1 VPAPEPEPKP
11 ELPPTERSIYIPYE
25 DLEAVFEKDGRGV
38 FLPYREFLDLW
49 NQLSLKAEEEE
60 IDPPTDGVLSSAH
73 YSASLEGDENARVL
87 KIVAKLQAESFLEKG
102 WSVVPLIAGE
112 LNVAEAETGEATLHL
127 ADAGGYQLI
136 LPKKGKYEVTLTL
149 YAKVRLN
156 AGRNAVTLN
165 LPKAGVSRFEAALPE
180 QGWDFEIQPGAAYST
195 EKLPDGGTK
204 LAFFFGGT
212 ERFDVS
218 WQKQGEETKLTPLLF
233 VESGLTAKMIPGAL
247 QTEVGLDYRILRAGV
262 DRFEITVPAGQEVL
276 AVNGENIREW
286 DVQEDGTSQRLSV
299 QLHSPAK
306 QSYRLTVSLEEALD
320 ALPTELNVPQVVAA
334 GVVRQ
339 RGTVNLLTS
348 PELEVTVVSS
358 EGLTQQSLAMVSVG
372 NVYAAPVNGS
382 PGTGGVIDVGGNFQG
397 GSAGGNGGS
406 VGIGNAGMIQS
417 SGQIVAMQAGLNNFG
432 RYRYLATPFAMV
444 LSAKKAEPEVDVK
457 SFTRF
462 SVEPDEATFT
472 TRFNYSVKRV
482 GIFEAQIAVPD
493 GFENIEASGAIV
505 EDDSEE
511 TVDGKRILKVKFN
524 GRRSGDFSFEVS
536 GRKVRAAAIDDETV
550 PVFEPLDVER
560 HEGKLGVAVHTSLDP
575 TTKEEGDL
583 RQQDVSLLGPSGG
596 GAGGTG
602 NPDPFGGGPAQ
613 QADPAPQA
621 VETIPGS
628 GALTLGF
635 RYRGEAAPAS
645 IGFALKEPQV
655 NAEVLALVD
664 VRENLV
670 RYEWRI
676 GYEILY
682 AGVDRLIFSVP
693 EEIAEELR
701 ADGEII
707 KEKDRDYQPD
717 TDAGDPADLAA
728 GAGRRLWAV
737 TLRDQRMGSY
747 ELKVS
752 YEQALAE
759 ATTRDFSVEMPE
771 LRLEA
776 LFQENGQVA
785 VVKDDNLEVL
795 NAEVANLEQIDPKE
809 LRGWLNREGVVYAYK
824 YRRHPL
830 DVKLSLSRNEFLAVP
845 PAIITYAVS
854 NTVVASDRAMSTEVI
869 YWVKNNSKQFL
880 SVALPEDG
888 RMVSDVFVNG
898 EAQQPMRRAD
908 ENEVLIRLP
917 SGTEGGTGNDAAS
930 DYGIPVRFVF
940 ENPSPEAGS
949 KLGMFGGITVQP
961 ARATD
966 AEVLQSLTNLYL
978 PEDYRYR
985 KFDSAMRL
993 PVESRGWSRFRSAF
1007 DWLIPALGP
1016 QIDTG
1021 YGRPWDDPPALGSG
1035 AGGAGGGFD
1044 ITIPKEGQVFQLHRL
1059 DAPDQ
1064 IRVSF
1069 RSQGFAFFWE
1079 ALFCVL
1085 ALAAGLWL
1093 LRKPLLLR
1101 FVYFVGIGVLSLIIA
1116 GAVAP
1121 GAASFWR
1128 AIYLGVLLA
1137 ALVWLAVGAFANLR
1151 ALKDRITVKA
1161 AAVREKKA
1169 KEKKTEPAASPI
1181 KVDGKKP
1188 GKDSGEEKDSSES

>member
-1 VPAPEPEPKP
+1 MPVPPDPAADPTPAI
-11 ELPPTERSIYIPYE
+11 PPAERSIYIPYE

-49 NQLSLKAEEEE
+49 NQLSVKNEEEE

-73 YSASLEGDENARVL
+73 YSATLEGDENARVM
-87 KIVAKLQAESFLEKG
+87 KIVAKLQAESFLDKG

-165 LPKAGVSRFEAALPE
+165 LPKAGVSRFEAVLPE

-233 VESGLTAKMIPGAL
+233 VESGLTAKVIPGAL

-262 DRFEITVPAGQEVL
+262 DRFEIRVPAGQEVL

-286 DVQEDGTSQRLSV
+286 GVEEDGTNQRLSV

-306 QSYRLTVSLEEALD
+306 QNYRLSVSLEEALD
-320 ALPTELNVPQVVAA
+320 ALPTEFNVPQVLAG

-358 EGLTQQSLAMVSVG
+358 EGLTQQSLAMVSPSYG
-372 NVYAAPVNGS
+372 NINAQTINANGVS
-382 PGTGGVIDVGGNFQG
+382 
-397 GSAGGNGGS
+397 NGGMITIDGANGPAAINGQ

-417 SGQIVAMQAGLNNFG
+417 TGQIVTMRAGLNNFG

-444 LSAKKAEPEVDVK
+444 LSAKKAEPEVEVK

-493 GFENIEASGAIV
+493 GFENVEASGAVV

-511 TVDGKRILKVKFN
+511 VVDGKRVLTVKLTSRKA
-524 GRRSGDFSFEVS
+524 GEFSFMVG
-536 GRKVRAAAIDDETV
+536 GRKVRAAATDDETV

-583 RQQDVSLLGPSGG
+583 RQQDVSLLGTGSGG
-596 GAGGTG
+596 SGGTG
-602 NPDPFGGGPAQ
+602 EPDPFAPASPN
-613 QADPAPQA
+613 QAAVVAPRA
-621 VETIPGS
+621 VETIPGR
-628 GALTLGF
+628 GVLTLGF

-676 GYEILY
+676 GYDILY

-693 EEIAEELR
+693 EEIAEDLR

-717 TDAGDPADLAA
+717 ADAGDPADLAA

-747 ELKVS
+747 ELRVS

-776 LFQENGQVA
+776 VFQENGQVA

-795 NAEVANLEQIDPKE
+795 DAEVANLEQIDPKE
-809 LRGWLNREGVVYAYK
+809 LRGWLNREGVVHAYK

-830 DVKLSLSRNEFLAVP
+830 DLKLGLSRNEFLAVP

-854 NTVVASDRAMSTEVI
+854 NTVVSRDHSSSTEVI
-869 YWVKNNSKQFL
+869 YWVKNNAKQFL
-880 SVALPEDG
+880 SVALPTDG

-898 EAQQPMRRAD
+898 EAQQPMRRAE

-917 SGTEGGTGNDAAS
+917 SGVDDEGEGEH
-930 DYGIPVRFVF
+930 GIPVRFVY
-940 ENPSPEAGS
+940 EKPSPGE
-949 KLGMFGGITVQP
+949 KEFGMFGAISVAP
-961 ARATD
+961 AIATD
-966 AEVLQSLTNLYL
+966 AEVLQSLTTLYL
-978 PEDYRYR
+978 PEDFRYR

-993 PVESRGWSRFRSAF
+993 PVESRGWSSFRSAF

-1016 QIDTG
+1016 QIDTT
-1021 YGRPWDDPPALGSG
+1021 YGRPWNDPPSPGASGGGGS
-1035 AGGAGGGFD
+1035 GGFD
-1044 ITIPKEGQVFQLHRL
+1044 IIIPKEGQVFQLHRL
-1059 DAPDQ
+1059 DAPDK
-1064 IRVSF
+1064 IRVSY
-1069 RSQGFAFFWE
+1069 RTQGFAFFWE

-1085 ALAAGLWL
+1085 ALAVGLWL
-1093 LRKPLLLR
+1093 LWKPLVLR
-1101 FVYFVGIGVLSLIIA
+1101 FVYFVGVGVLSLIIA

-1121 GAASFWR
+1121 GSATFWR
-1128 AIYLGVLLA
+1128 AIYLGVFLA
-1137 ALVWLAVGAFANLR
+1137 ALVWLAVGVFANLR

-1161 AAVREKKA
+1161 VAAREKRAAAKEKAESPPESDEKKA
-1169 KEKKTEPAASPI
+1169 GEDPQEK
-1181 KVDGKKP
+1181 D
-1188 GKDSGEEKDSSES
+1188 DSSES

>member
-1 VPAPEPEPKP
+1 M
-11 ELPPTERSIYIPYE
+11 
-25 DLEAVFEKDGRGV
+25 

-49 NQLSLKAEEEE
+49 NQLSVRNEEEE

-73 YSASLEGDENARVL
+73 YSATLEGDENARVL

-136 LPKKGKYEVTLTL
+136 LPKKGKYDVTLTL

-180 QGWDFEIQPGAAYST
+180 QGWDFDIQPGAAYST
-195 EKLPDGGTK
+195 EKLPDGGTR

-233 VESGLTAKMIPGAL
+233 VESDLTARVIPGAL
-247 QTEVGLDYRILRAGV
+247 QTEVGLNYRILRAGV
-262 DRFEITVPAGQEVL
+262 DQFEVTVPAGQEVL

-306 QSYRLTVSLEEALD
+306 QNYRLAVSLEEALD
-320 ALPTELNVPQVVAA
+320 ALPTEFNVPQVLAA

-358 EGLTQQSLAMVSVG
+358 EGLTQQSLAVVQPLGTNAVTAG
-372 NVYAAPVNGS
+372 NRS
-382 PGTGGVIDVGGNFQG
+382 GGMGGNINVGGDFQG
-397 GSAGGNGGS
+397 NALATNGGMT
-406 VGIGNAGMIQS
+406 VIGNAGMIQG
-417 SGQIVAMQAGLNNFG
+417 SGQVIAMQAGLNNFG
-432 RYRYLATPFAMV
+432 RYRYLATPFAMA
-444 LSAKKAEPEVDVK
+444 LSAKKAEPEVEVK

-462 SVEPDEATFT
+462 SVEPDEATFS

-493 GFENIEASGAIV
+493 GFENVEAVGAVV

-511 TVDGKRILKVKFN
+511 VIDGQRVLTVKFN
-524 GRRSGDFSFEVS
+524 GRKVGNFSFSVS
-536 GRKVRAAAIDDETV
+536 GRKVRGEAVDDETV

-560 HEGKLGVAVHTSLDP
+560 YEGKLGVAVHTSLDP
-575 TTKEEGDL
+575 TTKDEGDL
-583 RQQDVSLLGPSGG
+583 RQQDVSLLGTSGGSAPSGG
-596 GAGGTG
+596 E
-602 NPDPFGGGPAQ
+602 PDPFAPAAPNQ
-613 QADPAPQA
+613 QAAAAPQV
-621 VETIPGS
+621 VETIPGR
-628 GALTLGF
+628 GTLTLGF
-635 RYRGEAAPAS
+635 RYRGEAAPAV
-645 IGFALKEPQV
+645 IGFELKAPQV

-676 GYEILY
+676 GYDILY

-693 EEIAEELR
+693 EAIAEELR

-717 TDAGDPADLAA
+717 EDSGDPADLAA

-752 YEQALAE
+752 YEQALTE
-759 ATTRDFSVEMPE
+759 AATRDFAVEMPE

-776 LFQENGQVA
+776 VFQENGQIA

-795 NAEVANLEQIDPKE
+795 DAEVSNLEQIDPKE
-809 LRGWLNREGVVYAYK
+809 LRGWLNREGVVSAYK

-845 PAIITYAVS
+845 PAIITYAVA
-854 NTVVASDRAMSTEVI
+854 NTVVARDHSSSTEVI

-898 EAQQPMRRAD
+898 ESQQPMRRAE

-917 SGTEGGTGNDAAS
+917 SGGTDEGES
-930 DYGIPVRFVF
+930 DHGIPVRFVY
-940 ENPSPEAGS
+940 ETPSPGGREF
-949 KLGMFGGITVQP
+949 GMTGTIAVDP
-961 ARATD
+961 AVATD
-966 AEVLQSLTNLYL
+966 AEVLQSLTTLYL
-978 PEDYRYR
+978 PEDFRYR

-1016 QIDTG
+1016 QIDTNFG
-1021 YGRPWDDPPALGSG
+1021 KPWSDPPSLGGGGGGSG
-1035 AGGAGGGFD
+1035 RAGGGFD
-1044 ITIPKEGQVFQLHRL
+1044 ITIPREGQVFQLHRL
-1059 DAPDQ
+1059 DAPDL
-1064 IRVSF
+1064 ISVSF
-1069 RSQGFAFFWE
+1069 RSRGFAFFWE

-1093 LRKPLLLR
+1093 LCKPLVLR
-1101 FVYFVGIGVLSLIIA
+1101 FAYFVGVGVMSLIIA

-1121 GAASFWR
+1121 GAAGFWR

-1137 ALVWLAVGAFANLR
+1137 SLAWLAVGAFANLR

-1161 AAVREKKA
+1161 ASARDKKA
-1169 KEKKTEPAASPI
+1169 EIEAASRD
-1181 KVDGKKP
+1181 DGTEAGAGDQAEDK
-1188 GKDSGEEKDSSES
+1188 KDSGES